1 MPIVKKTVSAQKAR
15 ALEVV
20 QRLEAEYPDATC
32 SLDYTNPVQLMV
44 STILAAQCTDER
56 VNIVTKSLFKQYKNA
71 KEFANAPAG
80 ELEEAVRTC
89 GFYRQ
94 KAKSIREACRDLVEK
109 HGGKVP
115 GSMEEL
121 IKLRGV
127 GRKTANVLMAECF
140 EPVGVI
146 VDTHCKRLSNR
157 LGFTTKSDPD
167 KIEQDIMKLLPREH
181 WRMYSHCMVFH
192 GRAVCNARIPRCS
205 QCAVRD
211 LCPFPDTREGKK
223 IAR

>member
-1 MPIVKKTVSAQKAR
+1 MAAIKKTVSAQKER

-56 VNIVTKSLFKQYKNA
+56 VNIVTKSLFKQHKNA
-71 KEFANAPAG
+71 KDFANAPEG

-121 IKLRGV
+121 VKLRGV

-192 GRAVCNARIPRCS
+192 GRAVCNARSPRCS
-205 QCAVRD
+205 QCVVRD
-211 LCPFPDTREGKK
+211 LCPFPDTREGRK

>member
-1 MPIVKKTVSAQKAR
+1 MSPFKKNAAAQNAR

-20 QRLEAEYPDATC
+20 KRLETEYPNATC
-32 SLDYTNPVQLMV
+32 SLDYSNPVQLMV

-56 VNIVTKSLFKQYKNA
+56 VNIVTKSLFKQYKST
-71 KEFANAPAG
+71 KDFANAPEG
-80 ELEEAVRTC
+80 ELEEAIRTC

-94 KAKSIREACRDLVEK
+94 KSRSIREACRDIVEK
-109 HGGKVP
+109 HGGRIP
-115 GSMEEL
+115 NIMEEL
-121 IKLRGV
+121 VKLRGV

-157 LGFTTKSDPD
+157 LGFTKNTDPA
-167 KIEQDIMKLLPREH
+167 KIEQDIMKLLPQQH
-181 WRMYSHCMVFH
+181 WRMYSHCLVFH
-192 GRAVCNARIPRCS
+192 GRAVCVARSPRCS
-205 QCAVRD
+205 QCVVRD
-211 LCPFPDTREGKK
+211 LCPFPDSRDGKK

>member
-1 MPIVKKTVSAQKAR
+1 MSPFKKTAAAQKAR

-20 QRLEAEYPDATC
+20 KCLKTEYPNATC

-56 VNIVTKSLFKQYKNA
+56 VNFVTKSLFKQYKSA
-71 KEFANAPAG
+71 KDFANAPDG
-80 ELEEAVRTC
+80 ELEEAIRTC

-94 KAKSIREACRDLVEK
+94 KARSIREACRDIVEK
-109 HGGKVP
+109 HGGKIP
-115 GSMEEL
+115 NSMEEL
-121 IKLRGV
+121 VKLRGV

-157 LGFTTKSDPD
+157 LGFTKNTDPV
-167 KIEQDIMKLLPREH
+167 KIERDIMNLLPQEH
-181 WRMYSHCMVFH
+181 WRMYSHCLVFH
-192 GRAVCNARIPRCS
+192 GRAVCVARSPRCS
-205 QCAVRD
+205 QCVVRD
-211 LCPFPDTREGKK
+211 RCPFPETNEGKK
-223 IAR
+223 IAK